1 MVRKLLT
8 HLEELGFLTNHSGAE
23 FGRGRSRDLSARS
36 VVVSC
41 KRLTCP
47 NTQDP
52 TVVRKKRDRR
62 RGAEPL
68 SVFFLLQEPL
78 SVASAI

>member
-8 HLEELGFLTNHSGAE
+8 YPEELGFLTTHSGAE
-23 FGRGRSRDLSARS
+23 FGRGRSSDLCARS

-41 KRLTCP
+41 KRLAYL
-47 NTQDP
+47 NTQQP

-68 SVFFLLQEPL
+68 SV
-78 SVASAI
+78 ASAI